1 VPEETLEEL
10 MAAPCTYTET
20 HHIQGNPAF
29 GPEIKQENFAAMVP
43 ATELDDKGFALSMK
57 AVKQLDDGR
66 RIREFDTTRRSPMLV
81 VNDNPEADGKVAHA
95 KNAATTV
102 NAAIA
107 RYEYEKLKED
117 DKVDGLITRMG
128 RELATQMFGNVRPQG
143 KDKGRRHHLRA
154 MAFEV
159 VDKTFKEL
167 AASKYSEAAIE
178 NMVRQCFERE
188 KEDSLSTAPKP
199 EMDSGFKEDQTL
211 LRIFHAKCKEARS
224 RLISHTEMGMI
235 YNCMMAR
242 ILESL
247 MKARIGTVVPD
258 QGDKYDEVD
267 KAMRLEY
274 LLCYTSRP
282 KYKKQNG
289 KNGTSR
295 PCAQHPPVA
304 QEGRTSRHYYTGD
317 IDMTSFDT
325 CQGRWKLIEL
335 EVFLK
340 PIIEVLS
347 ETLVSP
353 QYLKGVNDATRNRA
367 LDTTNSLV
375 KKTGHD
381 LVLTF
386 MRQRFSGDRFTKAG
400 NTLAGI
406 TYVVFS
412 FSHKRCVKNMQNFVC
427 ALEKRRADG
436 LNTDYHEGRFT
447 TPSYFFKICVDVPGM
462 TGKAAERVFHMALS
476 QLGDD
481 SHIMLSV
488 GSGFS
493 RTEFDS
499 VMSKVVDN
507 GAKAGVR
514 MKFNYQMLC
523 GNNLR
528 ASQGRVT
535 QSTYL
540 GYDIFWDATVYP
552 SSPCWAICP
561 ELIRTA
567 VGMGYAKVWNN
578 TDDSEETM
586 RATKRVAAR
595 KVMVKALCAARD
607 YFPVFPY
614 IGEQYMALARTVH
627 EWMMVDAARQN
638 GFAEMMQPFNP
649 LFKDYEVTPEDKI
662 KAHDL
667 ATDWDIKYKLEDEN
681 MFNLMMREG
690 GLKPFEEYANK
701 LCYKHERA
709 HAKAVPPGCGYGPE
723 TLRAFE
729 TIHDARMSFW
739 KVESVSN

>member
-1 VPEETLEEL
+1 
-10 MAAPCTYTET
+10 M
-20 HHIQGNPAF
+20 F
-29 GPEIKQENFAAMVP
+29 
-43 ATELDDKGFALSMK
+43 
-57 AVKQLDDGR
+57 
-66 RIREFDTTRRSPMLV
+66 V
-81 VNDNPEADGKVAHA
+81 VNDDPEADGKVAHA

-102 NAAIA
+102 NACIG
-107 RYEYEKLKED
+107 RFENEPLQED
-117 DKVDGLITRMG
+117 TKVDGLITRMA
-128 RELATQMFGNVRPQG
+128 RALATQMFGNVRPQG

-154 MAFEV
+154 MVFEV
-159 VDKTFKEL
+159 VETTFKEL

-178 NMVRQCFERE
+178 HMVKQCFERE
-188 KEDSLSTAPKP
+188 KEDTLSTAPKP

-211 LRIFHAKCKEARS
+211 LKIFHAQCKEARS
-224 RLISHTEMGMI
+224 RLITHRELGMI
-235 YNCMMAR
+235 YNCMVAR
-242 ILESL
+242 VLESL

-274 LLCYTSRP
+274 LLCYASRP
-282 KYKKQNG
+282 KHKKQNG
-289 KNGTSR
+289 KNGTSK
-295 PCAQHPPVA
+295 PGGHPPAA

-325 CQGRWKLIEL
+325 SQGRWIPVEL

-340 PIIEVLS
+340 PIVEALS
-347 ETLVSP
+347 DTLVSP
-353 QYLKGVNDATRNRA
+353 HYLKNVNDATRNRA

-375 KKTGHD
+375 KKTGND
-381 LVLTF
+381 LVLSF
-386 MRQRFSGDRFTKAG
+386 MRQRFSGDRFTKSG

-406 TYVVFS
+406 TYVVYAFS
-412 FSHKRCVKNMQNFVC
+412 RKRGVQNMQNLVC

-436 LNTDYHEGRFT
+436 LNTDYHEGRFSAL
-447 TPSYFFKICVDVPGM
+447 SYFFKVGVDVPGM
-462 TGKAAERVFHMALS
+462 TGKAAERVFYMALS

-481 SHIMLSV
+481 SHLMLSV

-499 VMSKVVDN
+499 VMSKVVEN
-507 GAKAGVR
+507 GAKAGIR

-535 QSTYL
+535 QSAYL
-540 GYDIFWDATVYP
+540 GYDVFWDATVYA
-552 SSPCWAICP
+552 SSPSWAICP

-578 TDDSEETM
+578 TDDSEDTIM
-586 RATKRVAAR
+586 ATKRVAAR

-607 YFPVFPY
+607 YFPAFPQ
-614 IGEQYMALARTVH
+614 IGEKYMALAETVH
-627 EWMMVDAARQN
+627 EWMVANAARPG
-638 GFAEMMQPFNP
+638 GFAELMQSGNP
-649 LFKDYEVTPEDKI
+649 QFRDYEVSTEDKV

-667 ATDWDIKYKLEDEN
+667 ATDWDIKYKLEDET
-681 MFNLMMREG
+681 MFNLMMKER
-690 GLKPFEEYANK
+690 GLKPFKEYADK

-709 HAKAVPPGCGYGPE
+709 HAKAIPAGCGYKPE

-729 TIHDARMSFW
+729 AIHDARMSFW
-739 KVESVSN
+739 KVKAVSN

>member
-1 VPEETLEEL
+1 
-10 MAAPCTYTET
+10 MSAPCKYTET
-20 HHIQGNPAF
+20 HHIQGNPAY
-29 GPEIKQENFAAMVP
+29 GPQIRQENFAAMVP
-43 ATELDDKGFALSMK
+43 AADLCDQGSALSMS
-57 AVKQLDDGR
+57 AVKELDDGR
-66 RIREFDTTRRSPMLV
+66 RVRVFDTTNRSPMLV
-81 VNDNPEADGKVAHA
+81 VNDEPEADGKVFHA
-95 KNAATTV
+95 KNAATAV
-102 NAAIA
+102 NACIG
-107 RYEYEKLKED
+107 RYENEPLQED
-117 DKVDGLITRMG
+117 GKVDGLITRMG

-154 MAFEV
+154 MVFEV

-188 KEDSLSTAPKP
+188 KEDSLGTGIKI
-199 EMDSGFKEDQTL
+199 ETDSGFSADQTL
-211 LRIFHAKCKEARS
+211 LRIFHAQCGQARS
-224 RLISHTEMGMI
+224 RLITHRELGMI
-235 YNCMMAR
+235 YNCMVAR
-242 ILESL
+242 VLESL

-282 KYKKQNG
+282 KHKKQNG

-295 PCAQHPPVA
+295 PGGHPPAV

-317 IDMTSFDT
+317 IDMTSFDAS
-325 CQGRWKLIEL
+325 QGRWMPIEM

-340 PIIEVLS
+340 PIVEALS
-347 ETLVSP
+347 DTLVSP
-353 QYLKGVNDATRNRA
+353 QYLKCVNETTRNRA
-367 LDTTNSLV
+367 LDLTNSLV

-381 LVLTF
+381 LVLAF

-406 TYVVFS
+406 IYVVYAFS
-412 FSHKRCVKNMQNFVC
+412 RKRAVQNMQNFVC

-436 LNTDYHEGRFT
+436 LNTEYHEGRFT
-447 TPSYFFKICVDVPGM
+447 TLSYFFKVCVDVPGM
-462 TGKAAERVFHMALS
+462 AGKAAERTFYMALS

-481 SHIMLSV
+481 SHLMLSV

-493 RTEFDS
+493 RTEFDT
-499 VMSKVVDN
+499 VMSKVVEN
-507 GAKAGVR
+507 GAKAGIR

-535 QSTYL
+535 QSAYL
-540 GYDIFWDATVYP
+540 GYDVFWDATVHT
-552 SSPCWAICP
+552 SSPSWAICP

-578 TDDSEETM
+578 MDDSEEAM
-586 RATKRVAAR
+586 MATKRVAAR

-607 YFPVFPY
+607 YFPAFPN
-614 IGEQYMALARTVH
+614 IGEQYVALAKTVH
-627 EWMMVDAARQN
+627 EWMVENAARPG
-638 GFAEMMQPFNP
+638 GFAELMRSGDPQ
-649 LFKDYEVTPEDKI
+649 FKDYEVTAEDKM

-667 ATDWDIKYKLEDEN
+667 ATDWDIKYKLEDEH
-681 MFNLMMREG
+681 MFNLMMRDK
-690 GLKPFEEYANK
+690 GLKPFEEYADK
-701 LCYKHERA
+701 LCYKHERM
-709 HAKAVPPGCGYGPE
+709 HAKAVPAGCGYSPE
-723 TLRAFE
+723 TLKTFE
-729 TIHDARMSFW
+729 TIHDARLSFW
-739 KVESVSN
+739 KVKPVSN

>member
-1 VPEETLEEL
+1 MPKETLEEL
-10 MAAPCTYTET
+10 MAAACEYIET
-20 HHIQGNPAF
+20 HHLQGNPAY
-29 GPEIKQENFAAMVP
+29 GPKIRQENFAAMVP
-43 ATELDDKGFALSMK
+43 AVELDDQGFALSMK
-57 AVKQLDDGR
+57 AVRELDDGR
-66 RIREFDTTRRSPMLV
+66 LVREFDTTKRSPMLV
-81 VNDNPEADGKVAHA
+81 VNDNPEADGKVVHA
-95 KNAATTV
+95 KNAATTL
-102 NAAIA
+102 NAGIA
-107 RYEYEKLKED
+107 RFENEPLQED

-154 MAFEV
+154 MTFEV

-188 KEDSLSTAPKP
+188 KEDALGAAPKP
-199 EMDSGFKEDQTL
+199 EMDSGFNEDQTL
-211 LRIFHAKCKEARS
+211 LRIFHAQCKQARS
-224 RLISHTEMGMI
+224 RLITYRELGMI
-235 YNCMMAR
+235 YNCMVAR

-282 KYKKQNG
+282 KHKKQNG

-295 PCAQHPPVA
+295 PSAHPAAVE
-304 QEGRTSRHYYTGD
+304 EGRTSRHYYTGD

-325 CQGRWKLIEL
+325 SQGRWMLIEI

-340 PIIEVLS
+340 PIVEALS
-347 ETLVSP
+347 DTLVSP

-367 LDTTNSLV
+367 LDLTNSLV

-381 LVLTF
+381 LVLVF

-406 TYVVFS
+406 TYVVYAFS
-412 FSHKRCVKNMQNFVC
+412 RKRCVQNMQNFVC

-447 TPSYFFKICVDVPGM
+447 ALSYFFKICVDVPGM
-462 TGKAAERVFHMALS
+462 TGKAAERIFYMALS

-481 SHIMLSV
+481 SHLMLSV

-493 RTEFDS
+493 RTDFDS
-499 VMSKVVDN
+499 VMSKVVEN

-514 MKFNYQMLC
+514 MKFNYAQLC

-540 GYDIFWDATVYP
+540 GYDVFWDATVYA
-552 SSPCWAICP
+552 SSPSWAICP

-578 TDDSEETM
+578 TDDSEEM
-586 RATKRVAAR
+586 VMATKRVAAR

-607 YFPVFPY
+607 YFPAFPH
-614 IGEQYMALARTVH
+614 IGEQYVALAKTVH
-627 EWMMVDAARQN
+627 EWMVASAAGPG
-638 GFAEMMQPFNP
+638 GFEGLMQPGNP
-649 LFKDYEVTPEDKI
+649 LFKDYDVTTEDKM

-667 ATDWDIKYKLEDEN
+667 ATDWDIRYKLEDEN
-681 MFNLMMREG
+681 MFNLMMREK

-701 LCYKHERA
+701 LCYKHERM
-709 HAKAVPPGCGYGPE
+709 HAKAIPPGCGYNPE
-723 TLRAFE
+723 TLKTFE
-729 TIHDARMSFW
+729 AIHDARMSFW
-739 KVESVSN
+739 KVKPVSK